1 MLSAFLVSAGWMRTM
16 MNCAAGAANSGMRA
30 AGVGVK
36 LLCVLAL
43 GASLGIMAG
52 PTVARAQVNPA
63 DLLHRIERLESQIR
77 QMTGDIEQLQYRNQ
91 QLEAALSEMR
101 YQDPGTRGARVAAA
115 PPMQPGP
122 GVSGGR
128 RGDAFDPA
136 ENPYAPGSP
145 RVLGSTPTQPAP
157 ASGPGGRRGGDAFD
171 PSENPYAPGSPRTL
185 GSTPPQPPPPNTRPG
200 TGPTPYATGA
210 PGTDPGYGRA
220 AGADDPRY
228 GRPPAGPPPGGAG
241 AAYPAV
247 ATAAPPPSGS
257 GSPREVYDAGV
268 TYLQRRDYAAAEQS
282 FRDFLSRYPTD
293 RMAAEAQ
300 FSLGESLY
308 QRQNY
313 QEAADAFLQMSKKYE
328 NSAKAP
334 DALLRLGQSLV
345 ALNDK
350 ELACVAFADVGR
362 KYPHARS
369 DVKQAIER
377 ELKRARC
384 S

>member
-1 MLSAFLVSAGWMRTM
+1 MGST
-16 MNCAAGAANSGMRA
+16 
-30 AGVGVK
+30 
-36 LLCVLAL
+36 
-43 GASLGIMAG
+43 
-52 PTVARAQVNPA
+52 
-63 DLLHRIERLESQIR
+63 
-77 QMTGDIEQLQYRNQ
+77 
-91 QLEAALSEMR
+91 
-101 YQDPGTRGARVAAA
+101 
-115 PPMQPGP
+115 PMQP
-122 GVSGGR
+122 
-128 RGDAFDPA
+128 
-136 ENPYAPGSP
+136 APVG
-145 RVLGSTPTQPAP
+145 

-171 PSENPYAPGSPRTL
+171 PSENPYAPGAPRTL
-185 GSTPPQPPPPNTRPG
+185 GSAPPQPPPPNTRPG
-200 TGPTPYATGA
+200 MGPTPYAAGA
-210 PGTDPGYGRA
+210 PGGADPGYVHA

-241 AAYPAV
+241 AAAAYPAV
-247 ATAAPPPSGS
+247 ATAAPPPAGS
-257 GSPREVYDAGV
+257 GSAREVYDAGV
-268 TYLQRRDYAAAEQS
+268 TYLQHRDYAAAEQS

-350 ELACVAFADVGR
+350 ELACVAFGDVGR
-362 KYPHARS
+362 KYPRARS

>member
-1 MLSAFLVSAGWMRTM
+1 MLNRVAVAASAGVRV
-16 MNCAAGAANSGMRA
+16 
-30 AGVGVK
+30 AGVAIK
-36 LLCVLAL
+36 SLCVPAL
-43 GASLGIMAG
+43 GASLGILAAATAAHAQAG
-52 PTVARAQVNPA
+52 PA
-63 DLLHRIERLESQIR
+63 DVLYRIERLENQIR

-91 QLEAALSEMR
+91 QLEAALNGMR
-101 YQDPGTRGARVAAA
+101 YQDPGSRGGRVAP
-115 PPMQPGP
+115 PPMQPGAP
-122 GVSGGR
+122 GVSSGR

-145 RVLGSTPTQPAP
+145 RAIGATPMQPAP
-157 ASGPGGRRGGDAFD
+157 AGASGPGGRRGGDAFD
-171 PSENPYAPGSPRTL
+171 PSESPYAPGAPRTL

-200 TGPTPYATGA
+200 MGPTPYATGA
-210 PGTDPGYGRA
+210 PGGADQGYGHS
-220 AGADDPRY
+220 GVDDPRY
-228 GRPPAGPPPGGAG
+228 GRPPAGPPPGG
-241 AAYPAV
+241 PAV
-247 ATAAPPPSGS
+247 ATAAPPPSES

-268 TYLQRRDYAAAEQS
+268 TSLQHRDYAAAEES
-282 FRDFLSRYPTD
+282 FREFLRRYPTD

-328 NSAKAP
+328 TSPKAP
-334 DALLRLGQSLV
+334 DALLRLGQSLA

-362 KYPHARS
+362 KYPRARS

>member
-16 MNCAAGAANSGMRA
+16 LNCVAGAANSDMHV

-36 LLCVLAL
+36 SLCVLAL
-43 GASLGIMAG
+43 GASLILAA
-52 PTVARAQVNPA
+52 PTVARAQAGPA
-63 DLLHRIERLESQIR
+63 DLLYRIERLENQIR

-91 QLEAALSEMR
+91 QLEAALNEMR
-101 YQDPGTRGARVAAA
+101 YQDPGRGGGRVATA
-115 PPMQPGP
+115 PPTQPGAP
-122 GVSGGR
+122 GMSPGR

-136 ENPYAPGSP
+136 ENPNAPGSP
-145 RVLGSTPTQPAP
+145 RGLGAAPVQPAP
-157 ASGPGGRRGGDAFD
+157 AAGTSGPGGRRGGDAFD
-171 PSENPYAPGSPRTL
+171 PSENPYAPGAPRTL

-200 TGPTPYATGA
+200 MGPTPYAAGA
-210 PGTDPGYGRA
+210 PGGADPGYGRA
-220 AGADDPRY
+220 ADDPRY
-228 GRPPAGPPPGGAG
+228 GRPPAGPPPGGAA

-257 GSPREVYDAGV
+257 PREVYDAGV
-268 TYLQRRDYAAAEQS
+268 MYLQRRDYAAAEES
-282 FRDFLSRYPTD
+282 FRDFLRQYPTD

-313 QEAADAFLQMSKKYE
+313 QEAADAFLQLTKKYE
-328 NSAKAP
+328 NSPKAP

-362 KYPHARS
+362 KYPRARS
-369 DVKQAIER
+369 DVRQAIER

-384 S
+384 T